1 MKFFIFFV
9 ILFFLKITVFA
20 DDNHINSCGEKNAYI
35 VFDYESKN
43 IITENNSEKIIYPA
57 SLVKLMTAYLT
68 FEAIEKKQ
76 INFDQEIEVSEK
88 SEEISKI
95 NKVNTLNL
103 KAGDLITVK
112 NALEALI
119 VKSFNEASV
128 SLSEIIAEDE
138 RSFVRLMNKKALELG
153 MINTSFANS
162 SGLHEEG
169 QYTTV
174 RDLARLVMAIKKDYP
189 QYNYFFSLKK
199 FNYKGIKHKSHN
211 HVLNS
216 YKWANGMKTGYTRMA
231 GYNLISS
238 ASKNKKSII
247 SILVGCESLKKR
259 DQLSIYFLDS
269 SFKKLN
275 DKDFLENK
283 ISFSDFLYDDQS
295 N

>member
-1 MKFFIFFV
+1 MKFFIFFI
-9 ILFFLKITVFA
+9 ILFFLKIISFA
-20 DDNHINSCGEKNAYI
+20 DDGYINSCGEKNAYI

-43 IITENNSEKIIYPA
+43 IVIENNSEKIIYPA

-76 INFDQEIEVSEK
+76 INFDQLIEVSERG
-88 SEEISKI
+88 EEVSKV
-95 NKVNTLNL
+95 NKVNTLDL

-128 SLSEIIAEDE
+128 SLSEVIAENE
-138 RSFVRLMNKKALELG
+138 RNFVRLMNKKALDLG

-174 RDLARLVMAIKKDYP
+174 RDLARLVVATKKDYP

-199 FNYKGIKHKSHN
+199 FNYDGLKYKSHN
-211 HVLNS
+211 NVLNN
-216 YKWANGMKTGYTRMA
+216 YKWATGMKTGYTKIA

-238 ASKNKKSII
+238 ASKNKNSVI

-269 SFKKLN
+269 SFKRLN

-283 ISFSDFLYDDQS
+283 ISFSDFLYDGQS
-295 N
+295 E

>member
-1 MKFFIFFV
+1 MKFFIFFI
-9 ILFFLKITVFA
+9 ILFFLKIISFA
-20 DDNHINSCGEKNAYI
+20 DDGYINSCGEKNAYI

-43 IITENNSEKIIYPA
+43 IVIENNSEKIIYPA

-76 INFDQEIEVSEK
+76 INFDQLIEVSERG
-88 SEEISKI
+88 EEVSKV
-95 NKVNTLNL
+95 NKVNTLDL

-128 SLSEIIAEDE
+128 SLSEVIAENE
-138 RSFVRLMNKKALELG
+138 RNFVRLMNKKALDLG

-174 RDLARLVMAIKKDYP
+174 RDLARLVVAIKKDYP

-199 FNYKGIKHKSHN
+199 FNYNGLKYKSHN
-211 HVLNS
+211 NVLNN
-216 YKWANGMKTGYTRMA
+216 YKWATGMKTGYTKIA

-238 ASKNKKSII
+238 ASKNKNSVI

-269 SFKKLN
+269 SFKRLG

-283 ISFSDFLYDDQS
+283 ISFSDFLYDGQS
-295 N
+295 E

>member
-103 KAGDLITVK
+103 KVGDLITVK

-269 SFKKLN
+269 SFKRLN

>member
-269 SFKKLN
+269 SFKRLN

>member
-9 ILFFLKITVFA
+9 ILFFSKITAFA

-199 FNYKGIKHKSHN
+199 FNYKGIKYKSHN

-269 SFKKLN
+269 SFKRLN